1 MTKVTYKRVYLGGFG
16 EVESVTVMTGNVV
29 STVLAGA
36 VTEGAHGSIV
46 GSRESKALTQ

>member
-46 GSRESKALTQ
+46 GSGESKALTQ